1 MENIYEPN
9 ASFLF
14 EQLTLTS
21 PTIISGGNH
30 FIKYL
35 IKGNPLYIQPP
46 KCKTRGGIAK
56 SGKRMYCDLIF
67 NNENEQFIRWLEDLE
82 AYTCKTIFEHREK
95 WFETEMELSDVE
107 NYFSSPI
114 KSYKSGKFHLI
125 RTNVPTRL
133 GKMVLKI
140 YNEEENEIDPTSIN
154 ENAEI
159 ITILEFQGV
168 KCSARSFQIEI
179 ELKQMLTL
187 KPSILF
193 EKCILTN
200 NKQIDNTSK
209 YDLDR
214 TPSARTAEDTR
225 TAEDIKTGDMKT
237 EDVKIAG
244 NTNNENVQS
253 NSKINNAPTEDLGNS
268 NTYPAENEYLE
279 TFDEN
284 DYDYEKT
291 DNENIEETNLEKTDN
306 ISGPYDFDPQ
316 EFEIDLDKVS
326 LSETVQIKPRNDVYY
341 EMYRQARQKAK
352 LARNMALSAY
362 LEAKQ
367 IKNAYMLD
375 DTRNTDDSD
384 TDDEYFENKI
394 NK

>member
-1 MENIYEPN
+1 
-9 ASFLF
+9 
-14 EQLTLTS
+14 
-21 PTIISGGNH
+21 
-30 FIKYL
+30 
-35 IKGNPLYIQPP
+35 
-46 KCKTRGGIAK
+46 
-56 SGKRMYCDLIF
+56 
-67 NNENEQFIRWLEDLE
+67 
-82 AYTCKTIFEHREK
+82 
-95 WFETEMELSDVE
+95 MELSDVE